1 MEVLTQEKSLV
12 SQKVTVTNTDKSC
25 EEQAHKVQLSPDMGT
40 KEGFQPTLE
49 LSAKEDLMDNISVQS
64 MEVGEEVDEQGWKS
78 SKTKKSR
85 NHKKKQVMMAT
96 RTSQRVLRDGIP
108 IATKAENRAMAKN
121 ILSGDTHNPF
131 TVLNSTPNAILHK
144 VLMDLELES
153 ENLDEHID
161 AFKAEEIARAAI
173 AEANYKCFLEKQL
186 EKTCPRDDE
195 QI

>member
-1 MEVLTQEKSLV
+1 LQPRL
-12 SQKVTVTNTDKSC
+12 
-25 EEQAHKVQLSPDMGT
+25 GT
-40 KEGFQPTLE
+40 WRWL
-49 LSAKEDLMDNISVQS
+49 
-64 MEVGEEVDEQGWKS
+64 
-78 SKTKKSR
+78 
-85 NHKKKQVMMAT
+85 
-96 RTSQRVLRDGIP
+96 RTSYQVI
-108 IATKAENRAMAKN
+108 
-121 ILSGDTHNPF
+121 HNPF